1 MVYWTWLKRP
11 IGPVTTK
18 PSVHSPLRSRG
29 ATAMAHGFRAKGHTF
44 ACAGARRR
52 VGGARFG
59 EDACG
64 PAKARHRASAVE
76 TQRDIGTRRNGAA
89 MCGGLFFFFGVKAM
103 AWERARARDEAWIH
117 RSTTSTWLGVW
128 HGGRLAQRRSG
139 WVGDGVVAGLTKTAT
154 RLGEDV
160 LIPGFGALLLS
171 PRWHL
176 GVPAPTN
183 GPRRSGSRLRLRGA
197 PAKAKRA
204 SGSVPLLFFPSP
216 FTHSLTT
223 ANEGLGK
230 RKPKWGWWLGRLGFG
245 SLPSFEARRHE
256 AGREIPPLPR
266 FDRQGG

>member
-1 MVYWTWLKRP
+1 VRRQWRTGSGPKDTPLRVRVHDGELEVHGSARTRAARP
-11 IGPVTTK
+11 RLGLE
-18 PSVHSPLRSRG
+18 PLRSRRN
-29 ATAMAHGFRAKGHTF
+29 ATSAPGGT
-44 ACAGARRR
+44 ARRC
-52 VGGARFG
+52 VV
-59 EDACG
+59 AC
-64 PAKARHRASAVE
+64 
-76 TQRDIGTRRNGAA
+76 
-89 MCGGLFFFFGVKAM
+89 FFFFGVKAM

-139 WVGDGVVAGLTKTAT
+139 WVGDGVVAGLTKMAT

-216 FTHSLTT
+216 FSHSLTA
-223 ANEGLGK
+223 ANKGLGK
-230 RKPKWGWWLGRLGFG
+230 RKPKWGWWLGRLAFG

-256 AGREIPPLPR
+256 AGHEIPPLPR
-266 FDRQGG
+266 FDRQGRWCGARSAAHSISQRGATRG